1 MKKET
6 TILLAGSFGVFAV
19 MAFIAVKKFLKNKK
33 FKEYYHH
40 FKALQEIQ
48 SADEGIEY
56 YGLR

>member
-19 MAFIAVKKFLKNKK
+19 LAIIAIKKFLSHKK
-33 FKEYYHH
+33 YKDYLHQFKS
-40 FKALQEIQ
+40 LGEIQ

-56 YGLR
+56 LGLK

>member
-6 TILLAGSFGVFAV
+6 TIILAGSFGALTVLGFLV
-19 MAFIAVKKFLKNKK
+19 LKKILKTKK
-33 FKEYYHH
+33 FKNYYQQ
-40 FKALQEIQ
+40 FIALQEIQ

>member
-19 MAFIAVKKFLKNKK
+19 LGFLALKKFLNYQK
-33 FKEYYHH
+33 FKEYYNQ
-40 FKALQEIQ
+40 FNALQQMQ

>member
-19 MAFIAVKKFLKNKK
+19 LGFLALKKFLSNKK
-33 FKEYYHH
+33 LNNYYHQ
-40 FKALQEIQ
+40 FKSLQEMQ

-56 YGLR
+56 FGLK